1 MALSASNIKIELREI
16 LLKDRP
22 QSLYDVSSKGTV
34 PVLQINDNH
43 IIDESLQIMIWAIEQ
58 SKLNW
63 IKISPEQQY
72 KLISINDNDFK
83 FWLNKYKYS
92 ERFPQY
98 SFEYY
103 QNKCKQILC
112 SHDQI
117 LQHNKYF
124 FSNEMQL
131 ADVAVFPLIRQ
142 CEHIDSNWFK
152 NTFPNLNR
160 WFNDIKSSNLFLS
173 VMNKYTIW
181 NQKDCGIIIQ
191 FHSK

>member
-22 QSLYDVSSKGTV
+22 QSLYDISSKGTV
-34 PVLQINDNH
+34 PTLQINDNH

-63 IKISPEQQY
+63 IKISPKEQY

-92 ERFPQY
+92 DRFPEY

-103 QNKCKQILC
+103 QKNV
-112 SHDQI
+112 
-117 LQHNKYF
+117 NKYYAHMIKFYSIINIF
-124 FSNEMQL
+124 FQM
-131 ADVAVFPLIRQ
+131 
-142 CEHIDSNWFK
+142 K
-152 NTFPNLNR
+152 
-160 WFNDIKSSNLFLS
+160 FN
-173 VMNKYTIW
+173 
-181 NQKDCGIIIQ
+181 
-191 FHSK
+191 